1 MVPIQRVL
9 QEITV
14 TELIRVHIGP
24 CYGLSLT
31 STPHLCY
38 MYILSGLVPMPWLLA
53 AFGAIPLSSVEVQ
66 LAKNESSILSTLIP
80 RKS

>member
-9 QEITV
+9 QEITG

-31 STPHLCY
+31 STPHLLQIYTCTY
-38 MYILSGLVPMPWLLA
+38 CLDWFLC
-53 AFGAIPLSSVEVQ
+53 LSSSLLLGLYHYEVWKFN
-66 LAKNESSILSTLIP
+66 LP
-80 RKS
+80 RMNQAY